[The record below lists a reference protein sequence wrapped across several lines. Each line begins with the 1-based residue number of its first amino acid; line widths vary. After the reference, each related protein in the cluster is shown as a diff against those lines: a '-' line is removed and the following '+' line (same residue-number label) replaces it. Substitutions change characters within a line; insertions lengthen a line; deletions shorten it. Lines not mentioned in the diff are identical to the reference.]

1 MLRGAIICTVLLL
14 QPAWMQPAK
23 AENSFVR
30 MKNAALS
37 KVNAAQQRISAP
49 VTSAKK
55 MGAAT
60 EIRDKWGVFIGV
72 GQFEDPSIAP
82 LKFAFKNTT
91 ALADVFKNVGIG
103 RFAPDHV
110 IAIANQAAKRDSIEQ
125 TLTDQWLC
133 KKALPEDLV
142 VIYIC
147 TRFVRGE
154 AGKGVMLLA
163 NDTCLENSAQDGI
176 PLSTLLSNVKRR
188 LQCKRVIAFLDL
200 SPAVN
205 QIDQSSQDGGL
216 NIEAIAKNSGVTI
229 LSATKGMQQSQ
240 NSSVAPVSSFTQ
252 YIVEGMTTGMGT
264 LPLAAVAGYVVESV
278 NRDAASMHGKEQTPL
293 FVVASDSPGITDVPL
308 GVRLKSSIAEK
319 SVHIGHPIDQLTMQ
333 RPDII
338 SGTPGRNYRSRTLI
352 AAKLPGND
360 LDIAQAAQAQA
371 KTSEEKAAAGTKP
384 QAAPKAPP
392 AKTPSQ
398 SVTKSAAQEAGDDDD
413 NDDTPPRN
421 VDMGSYVKEMKRL
434 IQSKWTPPKGMQE
447 KHVVSVFTIRRNG
460 TIEDPT
466 IVESSGTQSVDESAM
481 AALKAASPLP
491 KLPAGSPQFI
501 QIRYKFDWNVKPST
515 GSGNSSAPQ

>member
-1 MLRGAIICTVLLL
+1 
-14 QPAWMQPAK
+14 
-23 AENSFVR
+23 
-30 MKNAALS
+30 
-37 KVNAAQQRISAP
+37 
-49 VTSAKK
+49 
-55 MGAAT
+55 
-60 EIRDKWGVFIGV
+60 
-72 GQFEDPSIAP
+72 
-82 LKFAFKNTT
+82 
-91 ALADVFKNVGIG
+91 
-103 RFAPDHV
+103 
-110 IAIANQAAKRDSIEQ
+110 
-125 TLTDQWLC
+125 
-133 KKALPEDLV
+133 
-142 VIYIC
+142 
-147 TRFVRGE
+147 
-154 AGKGVMLLA
+154 
-163 NDTCLENSAQDGI
+163 
-176 PLSTLLSNVKRR
+176 
-188 LQCKRVIAFLDL
+188 
-200 SPAVN
+200 
-205 QIDQSSQDGGL
+205 
-216 NIEAIAKNSGVTI
+216 
-229 LSATKGMQQSQ
+229 
-240 NSSVAPVSSFTQ
+240 
-252 YIVEGMTTGMGT
+252 
-264 LPLAAVAGYVVESV
+264 
-278 NRDAASMHGKEQTPL
+278 
-293 FVVASDSPGITDVPL
+293 
-308 GVRLKSSIAEK
+308 VRLKSSIAEK